1 MVLLTLLLAAHAASA
16 QVTLPPIPEPA
27 LAPIASEAA
36 TPQTPEVGASRDVVD
51 PALEAFVAKLAFEG
65 TDQER
70 ALLRALAAR
79 VLQSPTLRELAAI
92 FAAGQGAVTTRF
104 ADFPSTYIYDHKD
117 GRLSF
122 AGAQAAHVLRAAD
135 GARIELN
142 TACLKIDPDYA
153 LDECG
158 EHLAHEALGH
168 TLGWVDAGPAGVREA
183 YLYYDDEYWSRL
195 VSWTFNVEV
204 VGHTIDPEPWCA
216 MSDPGAYMLRLKKV
230 YPASAASLSQ
240 SEFRDPGAAL
250 HAHFTAAT
258 CAECRGWITPILA
271 GFEGEGGAALAGKLR
286 AAADSPLFPALDA
299 RAEAL
304 RRRLLA
310 RPESFFQY
318 DACSEY
324 L

>member
-1 MVLLTLLLAAHAASA
+1 
-16 QVTLPPIPEPA
+16 
-27 LAPIASEAA
+27 
-36 TPQTPEVGASRDVVD
+36 DVAD
-51 PALEAFVAKLAFEG
+51 PALEAFVKKLSFEG
-65 TDQER
+65 ADQEQ

-79 VLQSPTLRELAAI
+79 VLQSPALRELAAR
-92 FAAGQGAVTTRF
+92 FAAGEGAVTTRF
-104 ADFPSTYIYDHKD
+104 ADFPGTYIYDHKD
-117 GRLSF
+117 GRLAF

-168 TLGWVDAGPAGVREA
+168 TLGWLDAGPAGVREA

-195 VSWTFNVEV
+195 VSWTYDAELDGRV
-204 VGHTIDPEPWCA
+204 IDPEPWCA
-216 MSDPGAYMLRLKKV
+216 LGDPQPYMLRLKKV

-240 SEFRDPGAAL
+240 SELLDPAAALRAHLAGAA
-250 HAHFTAAT
+250 
-258 CAECRGWITPILA
+258 CAECRGWIAPILA
-271 GFEGEGGAALAGKLR
+271 EFEGEGGAAFAGKLR
-286 AAADSPLFPALDA
+286 AAAGSPLFPALDV
-299 RAEAL
+299 RAEEL

-310 RPESFFQY
+310 RPELFFQL
-318 DACSEY
+318 DGCSDY